1 MHKISIIIGTRPE
14 AIKLVPLILALK
26 KSANLKVE
34 VCSTGQHKEMLKQ
47 VFDLFKITP
56 DYELNIMTHNQN
68 LSDLTALLLTK
79 LNEYLEISKPDFL
92 ICQGDTTTAFVS
104 ALAAFYQKI
113 PVGHVE
119 AGLRTS
125 NKYSPYPEEINRQLI
140 SRIADLHFAPTK
152 NASNELIKENISTD
166 QIFITGNTVID
177 ALKLVQHKITENEVE
192 ISQDI
197 KSIFE
202 NKKYILITGHRR
214 ENFGKGF
221 QNICAAIKTV
231 ASKFSDIQFIYP
243 VHLNPNVKSVVEK
256 ELGNTSNI
264 HLIAPL
270 DYTNFI
276 YALSNAFIVL
286 TDSGG
291 VQEEAPSFK
300 KPVLV
305 MRENSERME
314 GVEAGVVK
322 LVGTEVNSIVNG
334 ISELLLNEN
343 TYLSMTYSENPY
355 GDGKASDKIVQI
367 LENYFTEK

>member
-1 MHKISIIIGTRPE
+1 MNKIAIIIGTRPE
-14 AIKLVPLILALK
+14 AIKLIPLILALK
-26 KSANLKVE
+26 KSTFFKVE

-47 VFDLFKITP
+47 VFEVFNIEP

-68 LSDLTALLLTK
+68 LAELTNVLLSK
-79 LNEYLEISKPDFL
+79 LNDYLGKSQIDFL

-104 ALAAFYQKI
+104 SLAAFYHKI

-119 AGLRTS
+119 AGLRTW

-140 SRIADLHFAPTK
+140 SKIADLHFSPTI
-152 NASNELIKENISTD
+152 NSANELIKENISKEK
-166 QIFITGNTVID
+166 IFITGNTVVD
-177 ALKLVQHKITENEVE
+177 ALKLVQNKIEINEIK
-192 ISQDI
+192 ISEEI

-221 QNICAAIKTV
+221 QNICSAIKKSALQFV
-231 ASKFSDIQFIYP
+231 DIEYIYP
-243 VHLNPNVKSVVEK
+243 VHLNPNVKEVVEK
-256 ELGNTSNI
+256 ELANI
-264 HLIAPL
+264 PNVKLISPL
-270 DYTNFI
+270 DYTSFI
-276 YALSNAFIVL
+276 YALYHSFIVL

-300 KPVLV
+300 KPTLV

-322 LVGTEVNSIVNG
+322 LVGTEIDDIVNN
-334 ISELLLNEN
+334 IKELITNEDF
-343 TYLSMTYSENPY
+343 YLSMTKSENPY
-355 GDGKASDKIVQI
+355 GNGDASEKIVEI
-367 LENYFTEK
+367 LENYFKK